1 MKIKNRLSLYF
12 TAISAIVL
20 LIVQVVICITFNSLV
35 KSDFYDHLMDRANV
49 AAQLYLEADEI
60 SPDSLSHVR
69 ERYLQRLP
77 DEVVRL
83 YDDKDAASFIKD
95 RNKFWSGSV
104 IDAVQKNKQLEFNEG
119 SRQTVGIY

>member
-12 TAISAIVL
+12 TAVSALVL
-20 LIVQVVICITFNSLV
+20 LIVQAAICFAFSSLI

-60 SPDSLSHVR
+60 SADSLSHVR

-83 YDDKDAASFIKD
+83 YDDKNAASFIKD
-95 RNKFWSGSV
+95 KNQFWSGPV
-104 IDAVQKNKQLEFNEG
+104 IDAVRKHKQLE
-119 SRQTVGIY
+119 